1 MVGTTFGHYQITGR
15 LDKGGMGEVY
25 VADDLNLNRKVA
37 LKFLPDAFAGDPE
50 RMARFERE
58 ARLLECFGLPT
69 RAPLIAQPYGTNR
82 NSRSNRPR
90 LEAAALACPAKRG
103 ARLVPPRSCDRKIA
117 GPKRKRIRV
126 RECHFQRGSNSHYG
140 KPPPMAA

>member
-90 LEAAALACPAKRG
+90 LEAAPLACPAKRC
-103 ARLVPPRSCDRKIA
+103 ARLVPPQS
-117 GPKRKRIRV
+117 
-126 RECHFQRGSNSHYG
+126 
-140 KPPPMAA
+140 